1 MGVMAEETDQWNAE
15 EISDHGER
23 VTPFHKDHVFYGHL
37 SIYDFAA
44 QFCKDA
50 VVLDAGSGSGYG
62 TAYLADGGAAY
73 VQGID
78 NEAKAVAFSQAYF
91 KRPNLAF
98 QVMDLREIRGFQD
111 GSFDVIFTSN
121 VLEHIPGVL
130 AFFRQVWRLL
140 KPGGTF
146 VVAVPPITD
155 RRLLYLN
162 LINPYHVNLWTPRQW
177 FAVLNQFFGEITPYL
192 HGVEQLGEDF
202 KPEHTAP
209 SGSGLDEKSFVFVPG
224 SIEDMYKMFTLTSVF
239 VVRSPRALA
248 EIPPEDAPLTFLD
261 ESFTRDVGYI
271 DPNLLRGLEEE
282 LGISLASGTTAAA
295 DKRPTL
301 SYLLKR
307 TREVLRAKGIGGLFK
322 EGAAFLKY
330 HLRSLPRR

>member
-1 MGVMAEETDQWNAE
+1 MGMMAEEIEQWNVE

-23 VTPFHKDHVFYGHL
+23 VTPFLKDHVFYGHL

-44 QFCKDA
+44 QFCKGA

-62 TAYLADGGAAY
+62 TAYLADGGAVY

-78 NEAKAVAFSQAYF
+78 NEAKAVAFSQTYF

-98 QVMDLREIRGFQD
+98 QVMDLREICGFQD

-121 VLEHIPGVL
+121 VLEHIPGVI
-130 AFFRQVWRLL
+130 AFFRQAWRLL
-140 KPGGTF
+140 KPEGTL

-177 FAVLNQFFGEITPYL
+177 FAVLNQFFGEVTPYL
-192 HGVEQLGEDF
+192 HGVERLGEDF
-202 KPEHTAP
+202 KPEHTMP
-209 SGSGLDEKSFVFVPG
+209 SESGLNEKSFVFVPG
-224 SIEDMYKMFTLTSVF
+224 SIEDMYKMFTLTSIF

-248 EIPPEDAPLTFLD
+248 EIPLEDAPLTFVD
-261 ESFTRDVGYI
+261 ESFTREVGYV
-271 DPNLLRGLEEE
+271 DPDLLKELEAE
-282 LGISLASGTTAAA
+282 LGIPLASSTTAAA
-295 DKRPTL
+295 DKKPIL
-301 SYLLKR
+301 SYLLR
-307 TREVLRAKGIGGLFK
+307 RMHEVLRAKGIGGLFK

-330 HLRSLPRR
+330 HLRFLASR